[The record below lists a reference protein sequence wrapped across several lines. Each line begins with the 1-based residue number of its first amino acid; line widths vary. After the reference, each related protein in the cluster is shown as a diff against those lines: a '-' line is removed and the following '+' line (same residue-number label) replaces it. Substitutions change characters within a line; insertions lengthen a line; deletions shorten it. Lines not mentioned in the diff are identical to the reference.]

1 MGYKSGM
8 LSKVSRLVVPL
19 VAVTSVAVGAP
30 RAQADMTLTVSKG
43 TCSVR
48 SNSPSLRN
56 GYITSSVSVSCT
68 VASTV
73 VVEYGVVEMDGITE
87 DSRIEVPFQK
97 KSVVVLAGKSVSVT
111 TATVEC
117 TSTELSNEELATR
130 ARISVGSA
138 LTPWDRTSP
147 SSDSYAC

>member
-1 MGYKSGM
+1 
-8 LSKVSRLVVPL
+8 
-19 VAVTSVAVGAP
+19 
-30 RAQADMTLTVSKG
+30 
-43 TCSVR
+43 
-48 SNSPSLRN
+48 PSLRN

-117 TSTELSNEELATR
+117 TSTESSNEELATR